1 MSLMSTLSFS
11 FLFLILVLLIP
22 YTMTSNEYT
31 YYSVHDGL
39 RSYGLPAGLF
49 PNNVKSYTLDE
60 TGFLEVQMHHPCL
73 AQYETRVFF
82 NSVVR
87 TNLSFGQLKVFE
99 GMYQEELFI
108 WLPVKGIIV
117 TDPSS
122 GLIIIDIGL
131 AYKHLSLFDFDNPPS
146 CIYQGILQISGRKE
160 LAEYRE
166 EKFVYENE
174 WIFLCWYLSI
184 FIIILWNYLHL
195 CRHEFIR

>member
-1 MSLMSTLSFS
+1 
-11 FLFLILVLLIP
+11 
-22 YTMTSNEYT
+22 MTSNEYT
-31 YYSVHDGL
+31 YYSVHDVL

-87 TNLSFGQLKVFE
+87 TNLSFEQLKVFE

-131 AYKHLSLFDFDNPPS
+131 AYKHLSLSDFDNPPS